1 MPGQSAAV
9 PPPPPNPS
17 DGDISQANSAVT
29 AQLGAVGALI
39 NQVAS
44 ANDQL
49 SKLDDAVAVK
59 REDVNKALVDLQNA
73 RSAAD
78 VANAAVTA
86 SKQALSFATTEI
98 DKAQKKFDGYAA
110 KTYTDG
116 GAASSIAS
124 YLGSSNPDEILDRA
138 QALEMLSRSQQA
150 VLDGLQRAR
159 TEEANKDSAARKS
172 KQDADAAAA
181 DAESKKG
188 AAEQAIA
195 TAQAALQQEASR
207 KTQIEAQRDSAQS
220 QLDAAR
226 TNVAGLQGQREAFI
240 GWDNQKQAEDAA
252 LAAAADVAK
261 QIAMQAIQRVAANQ
275 AAKDRAAEL
284 AAGQRP
290 HTQVEDDNSTDQSSD
305 NDSSDGDSTDGDS
318 SDSTD
323 DSGTSSKTTKSS
335 QPTMTGSAAIETVID
350 RGMSQLGVTYAWGG
364 GDENGP
370 TLGIRDG
377 GVADSYGDYRK
388 VGFDCSG
395 LMVYAFAG
403 IGISLP
409 HYSGYQ
415 YTAGTQIP
423 SSKMKRGDMIFYGA
437 NGSQHVALYLGNDQM
452 LEAPESG
459 SHVKVSPVRDDG
471 MTPYVVRM
479 VS

>member
-1 MPGQSAAV
+1 MLVGLVLAVALSATVSGQAAAV

-17 DGDISQANSAVT
+17 DADISQADAQVT
-29 AQLGAVGALI
+29 EQIGAVGRLI

-49 SKLDDAVAVK
+49 SKLDDEVAVK
-59 REDVNKALVDLQNA
+59 RENVNKALVDLQNA
-73 RSAAD
+73 RGAAD
-78 VANAAVTA
+78 LANAAVTA
-86 SKQALSFATTEI
+86 SQQALSFATTEI
-98 DKAQKKFDGYAA
+98 EKAQKKFDGYAA

-138 QALEMLSRSQQA
+138 QSLELLSRSQQA

-181 DAESKKG
+181 EAESKKG
-188 AAEQAIA
+188 AAEQAIT

-207 KTQIEAQRDSAQS
+207 KAQIETERDSAQA

-226 TNVAGLQGQREAFI
+226 TAVSGLAGQREAFVS
-240 GWDNQKQAEDAA
+240 WDAQRQAEAA
-252 LAAAADVAK
+252 AIAAAARAAQDF
-261 QIAMQAIQRVAANQ
+261 AMQAVARVAANQ
-275 AAKDRAAEL
+275 AARDRAAEL

-290 HTQVEDDNSTDQSSD
+290 HTQVEDDDESEQSTPKPRSKKPSSP
-305 NDSSDGDSTDGDS
+305 SV
-318 SDSTD
+318 
-323 DSGTSSKTTKSS
+323 
-335 QPTMTGSAAIETVID
+335 TGSAAIETVID
-350 RGMSQLGVTYAWGG
+350 RGMSQLGVQYAWGG

-395 LMVYAFAG
+395 LMIYAFAG

-415 YTAGTQIP
+415 YTAGEQVD
-423 SSKMKRGDMIFYGA
+423 SSDMKRGDMIFYGSG
-437 NGSQHVALYLGNDQM
+437 GSQHVALYLGNDQM
-452 LEAPESG
+452 LEAPQSG
-459 SHVKVSPVRDDG
+459 SHVKVSPVRSDG